1 MKKSIILYLVLSLF
15 LGSVKAQETDWFET
29 APGVWFLKV
38 GEEQSI
44 TLLGAAGIEPD
55 LSALAKL
62 PDPKFPLDTN
72 KIRAEVIDGKT
83 YLRFPLERDEEIYG
97 LGLNF
102 KTHNQRGRILNLH
115 VDHYGGKDNGRTH
128 APVPFYL
135 SSRGYG
141 VLR

>member
-1 MKKSIILYLVLSLF
+1 MKKLF
-15 LGSVKAQETDWFET
+15 LIFSVIFFILASVKAQETGWFET

-55 LSALAKL
+55 LSTLAKL
-62 PDPKFPLDTN
+62 PDPGFPLDTN

-135 SSRGYG
+135 SSRDLSI
-141 VLR
+141 V